1 MLRELTAAGARA
13 VSDLALLLPARAASG
28 VDQHTLFSEVGRFL
42 QDQGTQ
48 RQVFDLLSEQGVVS
62 YRSIHAGGMLVGLGD
77 GSVRNVSGSVSQI
90 MRRFLDS
97 MTSALQLGVNDE
109 DWHNLPGFL
118 PVVQQPPAFFGP
130 ATLTRLTGDFV
141 HDSRV
146 EQSLLEYVSAA
157 SRAGAAGDLLG
168 LTMAMDS
175 FLTAVKDGTSNTF
188 MAGERPPMTTADAW
202 TLEVLVR
209 TWVTPLR

>member
-1 MLRELTAAGARA
+1 
-13 VSDLALLLPARAASG
+13 
-28 VDQHTLFSEVGRFL
+28 
-42 QDQGTQ
+42 
-48 RQVFDLLSEQGVVS
+48 
-62 YRSIHAGGMLVGLGD
+62 
-77 GSVRNVSGSVSQI
+77 

-118 PVVQQPPAFFGP
+118 PVVQQPPTFFGP
-130 ATLTRLTGDFV
+130 ATLSRLTVDFV
-141 HDSRV
+141 HDPRV
-146 EQSLLEYVSAA
+146 EQSLLEHVSAA
-157 SRAGAAGDLLG
+157 SRAAAAGDLLG